1 MTDMSANVTS
11 IDTARKGAMSPAD
24 RLQALLLAQMNEEK
38 AALCTPQQ
46 SGIRTFLLMNAKFL
60 HEVAKR

>member
-1 MTDMSANVTS
+1 MSASVTH
-11 IDTARKGAMSPAD
+11 IDAARKGALSAGD

-38 AALCTPQQ
+38 ASYCGKGQE
-46 SGIRTFLLMNAKFL
+46 GIKAFLLENAKFL

>member
-1 MTDMSANVTS
+1 MNATVTS
-11 IDTARKGAMSPAD
+11 IDTARKGALSPGD

-38 AALCTPQQ
+38 AAMCTPQQ
-46 SGIRTFLLMNAKFL
+46 AGIAAFLLMNAKFL

>member
-1 MTDMSANVTS
+1 VNATVTH
-11 IDTARKGAMSPAD
+11 IDAARKAVLSPGD

-38 AALCTPQQ
+38 AEMCTKGQE
-46 SGIRTFLLMNAKFL
+46 GIRAFLLENARFL

>member
-1 MTDMSANVTS
+1 MSATVTS
-11 IDTARKGAMSPAD
+11 IDTARKGALSPGD

-38 AALCTPQQ
+38 AELCTKAQA
-46 SGIRTFLLMNAKFL
+46 GIREFLLMNAKFL